1 LQWSR
6 WREDLKT
13 PGNLIGVAGVI
24 VAFTTWYLSQ
34 QTAEISLKIV
44 QIPVLNTGQVGPLS
58 SSFTVFDNKG
68 QRISS
73 NIYAADIAI
82 WNSGNI
88 ELGASKIRRPLTA
101 KFDGK
106 VQILDRGIGPV
117 TDPIAEVVASDPEEN
132 STEIR
137 WRYFDPGTGFHLRII
152 YASDKQQELTLSA
165 NILGVKLQQY
175 TEDYRIGWKSLLKLF
190 GMALIVL
197 PLAVFFLILPSKY
210 LERQTYQGYKQVVPP
225 VVFLIGIG
233 LCVLIAVAFAKLVN
247 IFPPE
252 PPI

>member
-1 LQWSR
+1 MVSLAG
-6 WREDLKT
+6 DLKT

-34 QTAEISLKIV
+34 QTAEVSLKIV

-68 QRISS
+68 QRIST

-88 ELGASKIRRPLTA
+88 ELGAAKIRRPLTA

-117 TDPIAEVVASDPEEN
+117 TDPIAEVVASNPEETV
-132 STEIR
+132 TEIR

-175 TEDYRIGWKSLLKLF
+175 SEDRIGWKSLWKLF
-190 GMALIVL
+190 GMALLVL
-197 PLAVFFLILPSKY
+197 PLAVLFLIIPAKY
-210 LERQTYQGYKQVVPP
+210 LERQTYQGFK
-225 VVFLIGIG
+225 
-233 LCVLIAVAFAKLVN
+233 
-247 IFPPE
+247 
-252 PPI
+252 

>member
-1 LQWSR
+1 MVSLAG
-6 WREDLKT
+6 DLKT

-34 QTAEISLKIV
+34 QTAEVSLKIV

-68 QRISS
+68 QRIST

-88 ELGASKIRRPLTA
+88 ELGAAKIRRPLTA

-132 STEIR
+132 ATEIR

-152 YASDKQQELTLSA
+152 YASDKQQELMISA

-175 TEDYRIGWKSLLKLF
+175 SEDLRIDWRKLF
-190 GMALIVL
+190 GMVLLVFAL
-197 PLAVFFLILPSKY
+197 AYFLLIIPTKY
-210 LERQTYQGYKQVVPP
+210 LERHSYQGYKQVVPHL
-225 VVFLIGIG
+225 VFLIGLG
-233 LCVLIAVAFAKLVN
+233 LCLLITVAFAKLVN
-247 IFPPE
+247 ILPPE

>member
-1 LQWSR
+1 MVSLAG
-6 WREDLKT
+6 DLKT

-34 QTAEISLKIV
+34 QTAEVSLKIV

-68 QRISS
+68 QRIST

-88 ELGASKIRRPLTA
+88 ELGAAKIRRPLTA

-117 TDPIAEVVASDPEEN
+117 TDPIAEVVASNPEETV
-132 STEIR
+132 TEIR

-152 YASDKQQELTLSA
+152 YASDKQQELMISA

-175 TEDYRIGWKSLLKLF
+175 SEDRIGWKSLWKLF
-190 GMALIVL
+190 GMALLVL
-197 PLAVFFLILPSKY
+197 PLAVLFLIIPAKY
-210 LERQTYQGYKQVVPP
+210 LERQTYQGFK
-225 VVFLIGIG
+225 
-233 LCVLIAVAFAKLVN
+233 
-247 IFPPE
+247 
-252 PPI
+252 

>member
-1 LQWSR
+1 VVSLAG
-6 WREDLKT
+6 DLKT

-34 QTAEISLKIV
+34 QTAEVSLKIV

-68 QRISS
+68 QRIST

-88 ELGASKIRRPLTA
+88 ELGAAKIRRPLTA

-117 TDPIAEVVASDPEEN
+117 TDPIAEVVASNPEETV
-132 STEIR
+132 TEIR

-152 YASDKQQELTLSA
+152 YASDKQQELMISA

-175 TEDYRIGWKSLLKLF
+175 SEDRIGWKSLWKLF
-190 GMALIVL
+190 GMALLVL
-197 PLAVFFLILPSKY
+197 PLAVLFLIIPAKY
-210 LERQTYQGYKQVVPP
+210 LERQTYQGFK
-225 VVFLIGIG
+225 
-233 LCVLIAVAFAKLVN
+233 
-247 IFPPE
+247 
-252 PPI
+252 

>member
-1 LQWSR
+1 MRWSR

-88 ELGASKIRRPLTA
+88 ELGAAKIRRPLTA

-117 TDPIAEVVASDPEEN
+117 TDPIAEVVASNPEEN
-132 STEIR
+132 VTEMQ
-137 WRYFDPGTGFHLRII
+137 WRYLDPGTGFHLRII

-175 TEDYRIGWKSLLKLF
+175 SEDYRIGWTSPWKLF
-190 GMALIVL
+190 GMVLLVFAL
-197 PLAVFFLILPSKY
+197 AYFLLIIPNKY
-210 LERQTYQGYKQVVPP
+210 LERHTYQGYKQVVPHL
-225 VVFLIGIG
+225 VFLIGLG
-233 LCVLIAVAFAKLVN
+233 LCLLIAVAFAKLVN
-247 IFPPE
+247 ILPPE